1 MTLPLNTSV
10 TRDTTVIVQRRLVLY
25 LSGFDPQ
32 GPARYHRLYREQAQ
46 EQCKTSGHRIAVG
59 TRQRIDPTREAW
71 DIQADIE
78 GQTCHTRYEF
88 LRWDDIVRAHWHNG
102 HSRYLALTALTA
114 WRTCLDGSLWRL
126 YRRSWVGALVCAG
139 PMLVLLL
146 NTLMT
151 LLLLG
156 LMLGTWAQTG
166 PGVWSGLAAT
176 ATAAGLWGVCR
187 LSLHSETAWHMGWT
201 IRSHWFTT
209 RQGRLEIPE
218 LEARLDQH
226 ATRLL
231 DALNEPEW
239 DEILLVG
246 HSSGAIMATAVAGRA
261 AQRSPSAVA
270 QPRLGL
276 LTLGQCLPILS
287 YQPTA
292 QRFRADIRAA
302 ATAWGERWLDFTAP
316 ADRCCMALND
326 PAEAVQG
333 MDGLDCPSPKVLS
346 PRFANLFTPSTYA
359 QRRRREQLFD
369 MHFQYIRASE
379 LPGTYDYFA
388 ITAGPQT
395 LAARFADQPNAK
407 GWRGFERFGGP
418 FPGLTQTSA
427 VKSAD

>member
-1 MTLPLNTSV
+1 MNLPLKTSATCDAV
-10 TRDTTVIVQRRLVLY
+10 VSVRRRLVLY

-32 GPARYHRLYREQAQ
+32 GPARYHRLYKEQAK
-46 EQCKTSGHRIAVG
+46 EQCRTSGHRIEVG
-59 TRQRIDPTREAW
+59 TRQHLDATREAW
-71 DIQADIE
+71 DIEANIE
-78 GQTCHTRYEF
+78 GETCHTRYEF

-114 WRTCLDGSLWRL
+114 WRTWLDGSLWRL

-139 PMLVLLL
+139 PMIVLLFNAL
-146 NTLMT
+146 IT

-156 LMLGTWAQTG
+156 LLLGTWVLTG
-166 PGVWSGLAAT
+166 PGLWSGLTAT
-176 ATAAGLWGVCR
+176 MTAAGLWGVYK
-187 LSLHSETAWHMGWT
+187 LSLHSESAWYMGWT
-201 IRSHWFTT
+201 IRGYWFTT
-209 RQGRLEIPE
+209 RQGRDDMPDLET
-218 LEARLDQH
+218 RLDQH

-231 DALNEPEW
+231 SALNEPEW

-246 HSSGAIMATAVAGRA
+246 HSMGAIMTTAVAGRA
-261 AQRSPSAVA
+261 AERSPSAVA

-292 QRFRADIRAA
+292 QRFRAEIRAA
-302 ATAWGERWLDFTAP
+302 AIALGEHWLDFTAP

-326 PAEAVQG
+326 PAEAVRG

-346 PRFANLFTPSTYA
+346 PRFATLFTPATYA
-359 QRRRREQLFD
+359 QRRRRTQLFD

-379 LPGTYDYFA
+379 LPGIYDYFA

-395 LAARFADQPNAK
+395 LTARFANQPNAK
-407 GWRGFERFGGP
+407 GWREFERFGGP
-418 FPGLTQTSA
+418 FPERTRTSA
-427 VKSAD
+427 VKPAD